1 MNIFAFSMNLVYVVL
16 EHLVYKCDLWY
27 ACNCKIHNFLMNQT
41 QTEKNMSKH
50 SSLVSQ
56 KFETKKLKRGASLK
70 TTSLSKDK
78 MIIVPSQ
85 LI

>member
-1 MNIFAFSMNLVYVVL
+1 
-16 EHLVYKCDLWY
+16 
-27 ACNCKIHNFLMNQT
+27 MNQT